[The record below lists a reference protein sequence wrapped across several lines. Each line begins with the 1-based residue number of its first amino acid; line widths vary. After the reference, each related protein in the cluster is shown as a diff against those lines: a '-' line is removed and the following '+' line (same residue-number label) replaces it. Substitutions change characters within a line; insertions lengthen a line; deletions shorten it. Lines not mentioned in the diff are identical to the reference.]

1 MRSFQDIKNTI
12 HPIASLMTPGMWRVW
27 ASTVFLSLNGV
38 CIKLASEH
46 AHVMQIVTV
55 RSFLGLLLCIASAKG
70 NIQSLFGRNKLLLSV
85 RGVLGMFAMIA
96 TFTAFSIL
104 PVAEATVIFFVNP
117 VLVALLAWLVLG
129 EKVGLIGGVSVL
141 VCFGGV
147 LLVAQPSFFF
157 ESGGSLPFM
166 GVVSALVGACFS
178 AGAMVTVRALGHKE
192 IALSPVFYLNL
203 CTFVGTVYFAIQ
215 DWVWGS
221 WELWL
226 ILIAIGV
233 LTHFGQYFMTRGL
246 AMETAGRGSAVGYFQ
261 IVFAIIWGVL
271 FFSELPNLLA
281 LIGAVFIFLG
291 TLGLRDRPKGA
302 PNS

>member
-1 MRSFQDIKNTI
+1 M
-12 HPIASLMTPGMWRVW
+12 
-27 ASTVFLSLNGV
+27 
-38 CIKLASEH
+38 
-46 AHVMQIVTV
+46 
-55 RSFLGLLLCIASAKG
+55 
-70 NIQSLFGRNKLLLSV
+70 
-85 RGVLGMFAMIA
+85 
-96 TFTAFSIL
+96 
-104 PVAEATVIFFVNP
+104 
-117 VLVALLAWLVLG
+117 
-129 EKVGLIGGVSVL
+129 
-141 VCFGGV
+141 
-147 LLVAQPSFFF
+147 AQPSFFF